1 MSLNSRW
8 LQETTIRPVATL
20 ARAAMLLAVPL
31 IAMPADVAAQVC
43 PGATVTTNLRRAM
56 GLALSNQGNLI
67 VSETGVAM
75 PNSGRISIVS
85 PAGARR
91 TLIDRLPTGTS
102 DAGDPAGP
110 AGIVMRGRTLYVL
123 MSIGDTVLPAT
134 IPTRQLANPSPS
146 SPIFSSVLAVQFS
159 ANVEKTT
166 AGFTLST
173 ADQQTLADG
182 RRVILSNGGG
192 DTLDIS
198 LVTNF
203 PDYVPDPLPGFP
215 AIVRG
220 SNPFAIALAGD
231 QLFVTDGGR
240 NLVWAVDIPTGTHA
254 PLATFATIPNP
265 LPVGGPVVEAVP
277 TGITYADGQLLVNL
291 FRGVPFP
298 PNTSTVMQIDP
309 ATGTQTPFITGL
321 KTAIGVIKT
330 REGADAD
337 YLVLQHSS
345 GALPFFAGPGVVLR
359 VEAPGAAPTLVADC
373 FTRPTAML
381 LDEKSG
387 TLYVAEL
394 LSGNL
399 LSIIANQ

>member
-8 LQETTIRPVATL
+8 LQKTTIRPVATL
-20 ARAAMLLAVPL
+20 ARAAAILALPIIAVP
-31 IAMPADVAAQVC
+31 IDVAAQVC
-43 PGATVTTNLRRAM
+43 PAATVTTNLRRPM

-67 VSETGVAM
+67 VSETGLAM

-85 PAGARR
+85 PAGTKR
-91 TLIDRLPTGTS
+91 TLIDRLPSALS
-102 DAGDPAGP
+102 DVGDPAGP
-110 AGIVMRGRTLYVL
+110 AGLVMRGRTLYLL
-123 MSIGDTVLPAT
+123 MSIGDTVLPSPV
-134 IPTRQLANPSPS
+134 PTRQLANPSPS
-146 SPIFSSVLAVQFS
+146 SPIFSSVLELKFS
-159 ANVEKTT
+159 ANVEKSTG
-166 AGFTLST
+166 GFTMSL
-173 ADQQTLADG
+173 ADQRTLADG
-182 RRVILSNGGG
+182 GSVRLSNGGG

-203 PDYVPDPLPGFP
+203 PDYVADPLPGFP

-220 SNPFAIALAGD
+220 SNPFGIALAGD

-240 NLVWAVDIPTGTHA
+240 NLLWAVDIPTGAHA
-254 PLATFATIPNP
+254 PLTTFATIPNP

-277 TGITYADGQLLVNL
+277 TGITYADGQLLVTL
-291 FRGVPFP
+291 FRGVPFA

-309 ATGTQTPFITGL
+309 ATGAQTPFITGL
-321 KTAIGVIKT
+321 KTAIGVLKT
-330 REGADAD
+330 HERGDAD

-345 GALPFFAGPGVVLR
+345 GPLPFFAGPGVVLR
-359 VEAPGAAPTLVADC
+359 VEAPGATPTLVANC

-387 TLYVAEL
+387 TLYVTEL

-399 LSIIANQ
+399 LSIVLNP